1 MPKKIMGRT
10 LKNYFKAHRRTVRV
24 KINVLNLRKS
34 EFIIVTQHIAK
45 KLVEK

>member
-10 LKNYFKAHRRTVRV
+10 LKDYFKAHRRTVRV
-24 KINVLNLRKS
+24 KINVSNLRKG
-34 EFIIVTQHIAK
+34 EFIIVTQQIVK